1 MCDNDLGGSGASP
14 SNGDNLTI
22 STNANQ
28 QPQQAQN
35 TLENRYLI
43 ATQTQAHGNCD
54 TSKQH
59 HSNPQSDK

>member
-1 MCDNDLGGSGASP
+1 MCDDDPGGLGASP
-14 SNGDNLTI
+14 SNGNDLTI

-43 ATQTQAHGNCD
+43 ATQAQPAWKL
-54 TSKQH
+54 SKQH
-59 HSNPQSDK
+59 HPNPQLNT